1 MKIEYCYCNLD
12 PDKKSCKPGSR
23 PECRYLTSGILCPYF
38 MNRKEKRDANTT

>member
-23 PECRYLTSGILCPYF
+23 EECKDVINELTCPYF
-38 MNRKEKRDANTT
+38 TQRKEEKNANTT